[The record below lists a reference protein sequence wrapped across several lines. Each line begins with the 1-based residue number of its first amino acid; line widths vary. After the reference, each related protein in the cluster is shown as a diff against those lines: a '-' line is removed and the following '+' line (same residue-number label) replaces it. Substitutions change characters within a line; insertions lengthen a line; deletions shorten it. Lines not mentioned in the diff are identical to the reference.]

1 MDTNQIK
8 PLSQKPLINNN
19 IELEYEQFYS
29 HWGEYNDNLAHILS
43 DIKIGNLPVKDD
55 GSKEH
60 VEHCINWATNCKTW
74 HSNPNYRLVK
84 SELGWLS
91 QAATKLSVS
100 LAVGGFFIK
109 EGHTIREKQH
119 QKMTDDRKKGFGG
132 LPGFGKQQDEGS
144 F

>member
-1 MDTNQIK
+1 MNTDQVKTLN
-8 PLSQKPLINNN
+8 QKPLINNN
-19 IELEYEQFYS
+19 IELEFEQFFS

-43 DIKIGNLPVKDD
+43 DLKIGNLSKRD
-55 GSKEH
+55 GSREQ

-74 HSNPNYRLVK
+74 HPNPKYRLIR

-91 QAATKLSVS
+91 QAATKQNVSLSVD
-100 LAVGGFFIK
+100 GFFIR

-119 QKMTDDRKKGFGG
+119 QLQEQKKKGFTG
-132 LPGFGKQQDEGS
+132 LPGFGKQQEET